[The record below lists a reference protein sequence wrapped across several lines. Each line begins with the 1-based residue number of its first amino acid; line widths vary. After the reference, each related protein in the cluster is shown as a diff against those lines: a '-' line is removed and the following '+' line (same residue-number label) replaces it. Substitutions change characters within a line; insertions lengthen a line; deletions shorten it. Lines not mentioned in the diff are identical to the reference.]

1 MKKYIFLI
9 LFFIVG
15 ISSLFA
21 QKQTTEGT
29 DFWLAFGQNR
39 TQSATSTTLE
49 LQIKIV
55 ATKKD
60 TITLYFTDSAIPSAK
75 KTQTVY
81 MNAGAVYTK
90 NLDTDEKAAVY
101 SYAGMLTTKQT
112 SYKSLHITSK
122 SPVSV
127 YALNQHTATSEAANV
142 LPVTALGT
150 DYYHLGYKNG
160 TASYANDGLLIVA
173 TASGTTNIYDGAT
186 TVASLTQG
194 QVLYWAAG
202 NAALEGKRFTSD
214 KKIAY
219 FTSHQCAQVPYGA
232 TNADMLFEQMMPVS
246 SWGTRFIVPIT
257 TQNTARIKVIASED
271 GTTITQSSGSI
282 VSGALTLSKGG
293 IVELSTTSAC
303 YITSNKPVA
312 VCAYMTS
319 LNSSGI
325 GYGGPSEVWIPPME
339 QMVEKIT
346 IAPFFLIGGSSNI
359 SNHYALIITPTAN
372 KGNTKYAVGAGAAQF
387 LSGGSWTD
395 LSGYSVYSLP
405 LNDAGYTF
413 ENTSGLIVLVYGI
426 GSAESYYYLAG
437 SAAYNIANGFYV
449 NDIYY
454 PDVEGMAFCD
464 GNVRFKT
471 VRDYSNASLLTSS
484 DYLRWYIDGQEL
496 TASRNLW
503 NDWTTTLPAGS
514 RAVRLVVNNNATG
527 AVGAT
532 FTIDIPDAFIN
543 GAVSVMAGGTTTL
556 SPNSGG
562 TWQSSNTAVATVNPA
577 NGVVTAVSPGTAY
590 FTFTSA
596 NGCDGTTGVLTV
608 TAVPVPSVYM
618 SVNRI
623 NHIYH

>member
-1 MKKYIFLI
+1 MKKYIY
-9 LFFIVG
+9 FFIFFMIG

-21 QKQTTEGT
+21 QQYTTAGT

-39 TQSATSTTLE
+39 AQSATSATLE

-60 TITLYFTDSAIPSAK
+60 TITLYFTDSAIPSGK

-90 NLDTDEKAAVY
+90 NLDNDEKTAVY
-101 SYAGMLTTKQT
+101 SYADTLTTKLT
-112 SYKSLHITSK
+112 SNKSLHITSK

-127 YALNQHTATSEAANV
+127 YALNQHTATSEATNV

-173 TASGTTNIYDGAT
+173 TANGTTNIYDGAT

-202 NAALEGKRFTSD
+202 NAYLEGRRFTSD
-214 KKIAY
+214 RPIAY
-219 FTSHQCAQVPYGA
+219 FASHQGAPVPHGA
-232 TNADMLFEQMMPVS
+232 NNADMLFEQMMPVS

-257 TQNTARIKVIASED
+257 VQNIARIKVIASED
-271 GTTITQSSGSI
+271 GTTITKSSGTI
-282 VSGALTLSKGG
+282 ESGSLTLNKGG
-293 IVELSTTSAC
+293 IVELSTTSVC

-325 GYGGPSEVWIPPME
+325 GYGGPSEVWIPPVE
-339 QMVEKIT
+339 QMVEYIT
-346 IAPFFLIGGSSNI
+346 IAPFFPIGGNSNI

-372 KGNTKYAVGAGAAQF
+372 KGNTTYAVGTGAMQF
-387 LSGGSWTD
+387 LSGGSWAD
-395 LSGYSVYSLP
+395 LSGYSVYSFP

-413 ENTSGLIVLVYGI
+413 ENSSGLTVLVYGI

-454 PDVEGMAFCD
+454 LDVDGMAFCS

-496 TASRNLW
+496 VASRNLW
-503 NDWTTTLPAGS
+503 NDWTTTLPAGP
-514 RAVRLVVNNNATG
+514 RTVRLVVNNNTADAIGT
-527 AVGAT
+527 A
-532 FTIDIPDAFIN
+532 FTIDIPNAFIN
-543 GAVSVMAGGTTTL
+543 GAISVMAGGTTTL
-556 SPNSGG
+556 SPSSGG
-562 TWQSSNTAVATVNPA
+562 AWQSSNTAVATVNPA

-608 TAVPVPSVYM
+608 TAVPVPNVYM
-618 SVNRI
+618 PVNRI
-623 NHIYH
+623 RRNP